1 MTDTSSFDEVMI
13 RSITNDDLTFRFNVM
28 YRDILEQMKELR
40 AENTFLKNKLKK
52 LEEMKTDED
61 RINNIELKLDTLRVM
76 VNYLESII

>member
-1 MTDTSSFDEVMI
+1 MTDADSFDEAMI

-61 RINNIELKLDTLRVM
+61 RINNIELKLNTLRVM